1 MFKDGLKKN
10 KEPDVPDKKLPDW
23 LTVDRTTFNQ
33 IKYKVK
39 KVKDKNIY
47 VRSNRGLYI
56 SAEDSY
62 KLIKDIEY
70 GEITH
75 EETLKKKMN
84 DVRSDILKKSNQES
98 FYENQALTLNTLF
111 LVDEIFTGEFK
122 QYKLIN
128 DKYELFESKRNQE
141 ESDTLTQQSK
151 EQPDT
156 TDMPDLEIQESA
168 VQRTNR
174 SRLELKILTPN
185 QMFSRLPISLAQLK
199 AENNSEK
206 LKNEI
211 RQLLYSVYRSKKLT
225 KQLYKSLIG
234 II

>member
-1 MFKDGLKKN
+1 M
-10 KEPDVPDKKLPDW
+10 PDKKLPDW

-33 IKYKVK
+33 MKYKVK

-70 GEITH
+70 SEITH

-211 RQLLYSVYRSKKLT
+211 RQLLYSLYRSKKLT
-225 KQLYKSLIG
+225 KQIYKSLIDT
-234 II
+234 I

>member
-1 MFKDGLKKN
+1 M
-10 KEPDVPDKKLPDW
+10 PDKKLPDW

-70 GEITH
+70 SEITH